1 MGTLNNLGQ
10 GEHEKQ
16 NKKNKSIEVVGLQNL
31 NKDDFQDERVYV
43 GGVGGGVVDECL
55 EAKPQ
60 CGLRWRG
67 PCRRSFKRGV
77 QNDAYDAFVA
87 EEVASELE
95 DNSANQ
101 MKDEDLSSLET
112 ELLDII
118 KKSKVMKRFAE

>member
-1 MGTLNNLGQ
+1 MGHGTVS
-10 GEHEKQ
+10 KRV
-16 NKKNKSIEVVGLQNL
+16 KTKNKTKRPSQLKSSDHKTKSKMISKMNVCVLVVL
-31 NKDDFQDERVYV
+31 
-43 GGVGGGVVDECL
+43 VVVALMSVC

-77 QNDAYDAFVA
+77 QNEAYDDFVA
-87 EEVASELE
+87 SKVANELE
-95 DNSANQ
+95 DTNSNQ

-118 KKSKVMKRFAE
+118 KKSKVMKRFNE